1 MQADDISAVFSA
13 IFAGISAVAAF
24 VTIWWPWHTR
34 GRASIKHRDKLPKNF
49 PEMLPHLI
57 LPCGCRRPSLFVQW
71 RNDGDA
77 TAHAVRVSS
86 DVCDVILMVE
96 GEQYRHGFD
105 IISDVALLK
114 PGEKFTSILLPR
126 VETDRE
132 HVDVTLEY
140 LEEPTRLKKSLVSTP
155 ISLPYRLRGL
165 RPLGD
170 PEKHAAWGDLRDAS
184 EQMGYGSTSVEVLYF
199 VQRVCPEYLDRLGLP
214 DFDGSHQPN

>member
-1 MQADDISAVFSA
+1 MFSAV
-13 IFAGISAVAAF
+13 FAGISTFAAF
-24 VTIWWPWHTR
+24 FTVWWPWHTR
-34 GRASIKHRDKLPKNF
+34 GKASISHRDIVPKNF
-49 PEMLPHLI
+49 PEWLPHLI
-57 LPCGCRRPSLFVQW
+57 LPCNLRRPNLLVQW
-71 RNDGDA
+71 RNDGDGV
-77 TAHAVRVSS
+77 AHAVKVTSEE
-86 DVCDVILMVE
+86 CDVVLILD

-105 IISDVALLK
+105 VVKDIPLLN
-114 PGEKFTSILLPR
+114 PGETFISILLPKSK
-126 VETDRE
+126 TDLE